1 MGCTSAF
8 AWEQACTARLAGVDF
23 KCNCGL
29 HSALC
34 IHLPKDLEFVP
45 AVAETNYLAQK
56 TKTMSDRISLD
67 KLELFGLEED
77 PRMCESLIEKEQYRA
92 QQDPLAQLLLETCY
106 WEADR
111 EQAFRRY
118 LESRDFSTTLELL
131 RLFNIPTDQPLAEI
145 GGGSGFLSWALAQNG
160 FQSVCLLE
168 PNSHHTTGTGYLRTR
183 QDAAG
188 VTIENSLSAWYASPN
203 RFQSVITRNCVHHFK
218 NIAWI
223 AACIRQKIAPGGYWV
238 MIREPFVDTSQD
250 LYRFMHTHP
259 YSQRY
264 GVFEFAFPP
273 SHFVDALELAG
284 FQLRAIVP
292 EGYSNNCLSL
302 YSEEVGT
309 KRNAIFTRLVQ
320 WALRH
325 IPRATTASYRVQSM
339 INRLVPGRR
348 CFARPQV
355 MLFQRKEVGEMPVSD
370 IWYPL
375 EEGQCPALEQMP
387 QLSADSICAA

>member
-1 MGCTSAF
+1 M
-8 AWEQACTARLAGVDF
+8 
-23 KCNCGL
+23 
-29 HSALC
+29 
-34 IHLPKDLEFVP
+34 I
-45 AVAETNYLAQK
+45 
-56 TKTMSDRISLD
+56 DRISLD

-77 PRMCESLIEKEQYRA
+77 PRMCESLIEKEHLRA
-92 QQDPLAQLLLETCY
+92 ERDPLAQQLLESCY

-111 EQAFRRY
+111 EQAFQRY
-118 LESRDFSTTLELL
+118 LKSRDFSATLELL
-131 RLFNIPTDQPLAEI
+131 RLFNIPADQPLVEI
-145 GGGSGFLSWALAQNG
+145 GGGSGFLSWALAQHD

-168 PNSHHTTGTGYLRTR
+168 PNSHRTTGTGYLRSR
-183 QDAAG
+183 QDATG
-188 VTIENSLSAWYASPN
+188 VTIENSLGAWYASPD
-203 RFQSVITRNCVHHFK
+203 RFQTVITRNCVHHFK

-223 AACIRQKIAPGGYWV
+223 AACIRQKVAPGGYWV
-238 MIREPFVDTSQD
+238 MIREPFVDTSRD

-264 GVFEFAFPP
+264 GIFEFAFPP

-302 YSEEVGT
+302 YSEEVGSR
-309 KRNAIFTRLVQ
+309 RNAVFTRVVR

-325 IPRATTASYRVQSM
+325 FPQATTACYRVQSM
-339 INRLVPGRR
+339 INRLVPGQSY
-348 CFARPQV
+348 FARPQV

-375 EEGQCPALEQMP
+375 EDDQTPASERLLEP
-387 QLSADSICAA
+387 STESNCAA

>member
-1 MGCTSAF
+1 M
-8 AWEQACTARLAGVDF
+8 L
-23 KCNCGL
+23 
-29 HSALC
+29 
-34 IHLPKDLEFVP
+34 
-45 AVAETNYLAQK
+45 
-56 TKTMSDRISLD
+56 DRISLD

-77 PRMCESLIEKEQYRA
+77 PRMCESLIEKEQLRA
-92 QQDPLAQLLLETCY
+92 ERDPLARHLLETCY

-111 EQAFRRY
+111 EQAFQRY
-118 LESRDFSTTLELL
+118 LNSRDFSATLELL
-131 RLFNIPTDQPLAEI
+131 RLFNIATDQPLAEI
-145 GGGSGFLSWALAQNG
+145 GGGSGFLSWALAQHD

-183 QDAAG
+183 QDATG
-188 VTIENSLSAWYASPN
+188 ITIENSLDAWYAAPDQ
-203 RFQSVITRNCVHHFK
+203 FETVITRNCVHHFK

-238 MIREPFVDTSQD
+238 MIREPFVDTSRD

-284 FQLRAIVP
+284 FQLRAVVP

-302 YSEEVGT
+302 YSEEAGT
-309 KRNAIFTRLVQ
+309 NRNAIFTRGVRWSL
-320 WALRH
+320 ANF
-325 IPRATTASYRVQSM
+325 PRVTTACYRVQTM
-339 INRLVPGRR
+339 INRLLPGRR
-348 CFARPQV
+348 YFARPQV
-355 MLFQRKEVGEMPVSD
+355 MLFQRQEVGEIPASN

-375 EEGQCPALEQMP
+375 EEDESAAPTRKLEP
-387 QLSADSICAA
+387 STESICAA